1 LGGRFK
7 PAHNLERTPTMQYHP
22 TDLNSE
28 LFRVI
33 TAIEEF
39 DGACDP
45 AFDNELEELE
55 RQFAELRISQA
66 RDLN

>member
-1 LGGRFK
+1 
-7 PAHNLERTPTMQYHP
+7 MQHYS
-22 TDLNSE
+22 TDINSE
-28 LFRVI
+28 IFRVI
-33 TAIEEF
+33 TSIDEF

-55 RQFAELRISQA
+55 RQFAELRISRA

>member
-1 LGGRFK
+1 
-7 PAHNLERTPTMQYHP
+7 MQLYP
-22 TDLNSE
+22 TDINSE
-28 LFRVI
+28 LLRVI

-39 DGACDP
+39 DSERRYS
-45 AFDNELEELE
+45 AFDNTLEELE

>member
-1 LGGRFK
+1 
-7 PAHNLERTPTMQYHP
+7 MQHYPH
-22 TDLNSE
+22 DINSE

-45 AFDNELEELE
+45 AFDNDLDELE